1 MADKKKDSKIA
12 AALENMRLHPEQDED
27 VPVQEDD
34 AVPEP
39 EDAEELIILEEVKS
53 GESGAVVAS
62 SNEQFGLNQ
71 DRNNK
76 KRKQKEITDFFTK
89 KHISEK

>member
-1 MADKKKDSKIA
+1 
-12 AALENMRLHPEQDED
+12 MRLHPEQDED